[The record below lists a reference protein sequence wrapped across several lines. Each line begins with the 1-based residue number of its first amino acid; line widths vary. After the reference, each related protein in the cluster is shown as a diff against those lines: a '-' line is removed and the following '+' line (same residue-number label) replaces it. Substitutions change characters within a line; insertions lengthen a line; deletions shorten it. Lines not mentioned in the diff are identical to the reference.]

1 MDTSSLEQLKRV
13 VGRES
18 IDGAQ
23 LLKTPNDNPICSL
36 RYDEA
41 IRCVAIVW
49 RRYATSAQYRFI
61 HEIILQMLQQHRA
74 SKILGDDSDL
84 PVIHAEDQQWVI
96 EDWIPRAKAA
106 GLKAVATTPSLSF
119 FGRLTIGSV
128 QARMASQIAIM
139 TFPSIHLARDWLRRL
154 SE

>member
-1 MDTSSLEQLKRV
+1 
-13 VGRES
+13 
-18 IDGAQ
+18 
-23 LLKTPNDNPICSL
+23 
-36 RYDEA
+36 
-41 IRCVAIVW
+41 
-49 RRYATSAQYRFI
+49 AQYRFI
-61 HEIILQMLQQHRA
+61 HEVILQMLQQHRA
-74 SKILGDDSDL
+74 SKILEDDSDL
-84 PVIHAEDQQWVI
+84 PVVHAEDQQWVI

-128 QARMASQIAIM
+128 QAKMASQIAIM